1 MKYKK
6 SYKGLI
12 IWIIL
17 FFAIMVGIGF
27 LPLSD
32 SELYLRITTNV
43 CTISISILTYIIYK
57 TQNIYWYNGIDYN
70 EALKISPEQRK
81 LYALKHFKRFLTLSV
96 IILMFSIIMHITSQ
110 NSWIDFVVGML
121 GLIITAIS
129 TIKIKLI

>member
-1 MKYKK
+1 
-6 SYKGLI
+6 
-12 IWIIL
+12 
-17 FFAIMVGIGF
+17 MVGIGF